1 MSDEKKPLI
10 LVVADDL
17 GRLTYLDS
25 LLGRKGNLITTC
37 STRADAEKAVAGH
50 KLDLVIV
57 GKMGEEGDENALI
70 WKVKNLSPG
79 TKIIQLVDNPDWAAS
94 VAPLN
99 AGADELL
106 SKPYSEEDLLESIQ
120 RLLSDRFPPP
130 RPGGATS

>member
-1 MSDEKKPLI
+1 MSFEKKPLI

-17 GRLTYLDS
+17 GKLTYLDS
-25 LLGRKGNLITTC
+25 LLGRKGNLVTTC

-50 KLDLVIV
+50 KVDLIIV

-70 WKVKNLSPG
+70 WKIKHLSPG
-79 TKIIQLVDNPDWAAS
+79 TQSIQLVDNPDWAAS

-106 SKPYSEEDLLESIQ
+106 SAPYSEEELLESIQ
-120 RLLSDRFPPP
+120 RLLSHGSPPP
-130 RPGGATS
+130 RPDGTP

>member
-1 MSDEKKPLI
+1 
-10 LVVADDL
+10 ADDL

-37 STRADAEKAVAGH
+37 STRADAEKAVAGN

-79 TKIIQLVDNPDWAAS
+79 TKLIQLVDNPDWAAS
-94 VAPLN
+94 VAPLDP
-99 AGADELL
+99 GADELL
-106 SKPYSEEDLLESIQ
+106 SAPYSEEDLLKSVE
-120 RLLSDRFPPP
+120 RLLRERDLPP
-130 RPGGATS
+130 RLDETPH

>member
-37 STRADAEKAVAGH
+37 STHADAEKAVAGN
-50 KLDLVIV
+50 KVDLVIV
-57 GKMGEEGDENALI
+57 SKMGEEGDENALV
-70 WKVKNLSPG
+70 WKIKNLSPG
-79 TKIIQLVDNPDWAAS
+79 TKSIQLVDNPDWAATI
-94 VAPLN
+94 APLN

-106 SKPYSEEDLLESIQ
+106 TAPYSEEELLESIQ
-120 RLLSDRFPPP
+120 RLLSDGVPPP
-130 RPGGATS
+130 QPDGTP

>member
-1 MSDEKKPLI
+1 MSDKKKPLI

-37 STRADAEKAVAGH
+37 STCADAEKAVAGN
-50 KLDLVIV
+50 KVDLVIV
-57 GKMGEEGDENALI
+57 GKMGAEGDENALI
-70 WKVKNLSPG
+70 WKVKNLSPE
-79 TKIIQLVDNPDWAAS
+79 TKCIQLVDNPDWAAS

-106 SKPYSEEDLLESIQ
+106 SAPYSDEELLESIQ
-120 RLLSDRFPPP
+120 RLLSEGFPPP
-130 RPGGATS
+130 LPASR

>member
-1 MSDEKKPLI
+1 MVDERKPLI

-17 GRLTYLDS
+17 AKLTYLDS

-37 STRADAEKAVAGH
+37 STRRDAEKAVGGQ
-50 KLDLVIV
+50 KVDLVIV

-70 WKVKNLSPG
+70 WKVKNLSAE
-79 TKIIQLVDNPDWAAS
+79 TKVIQLVDHPDWAAS

-106 SKPYSEEDLLESIQ
+106 SAPYSEEELLECIR
-120 RLLSDRFPPP
+120 RLLGR
-130 RPGGATS
+130 R

>member
-1 MSDEKKPLI
+1 MSDAKKPLI

-17 GRLTYLDS
+17 GELTYLDS
-25 LLGRKGNLITTC
+25 LLGREGNLITTC
-37 STRADAEKAVAGH
+37 STRADADKAVAGH

-79 TKIIQLVDNPDWAAS
+79 TKLIQIVDHPDWAAS
-94 VAPLN
+94 IAPLN

-106 SKPYSEEDLLESIQ
+106 SAPYSEEELLETIK
-120 RLLSDRFPPP
+120 RLLSERFLPP
-130 RPGGATS
+130 RPNGTPE

>member
-1 MSDEKKPLI
+1 MSDAKKPLI

-17 GRLTYLDS
+17 RRLTYLDS
-25 LLGRKGNLITTC
+25 FLGRKGNLITTC

-50 KLDLVIV
+50 KLDLVVV

-70 WKVKNLSPG
+70 WKVKSLSPG
-79 TKIIQLVDNPDWAAS
+79 TRIIQLVDNPDWAAS

-106 SKPYSEEDLLESIQ
+106 SAPYSEEELLESVQ
-120 RLLSDRFPPP
+120 RLLSDGFPPP
-130 RPGGATS
+130 GPDGFSP

>member
-1 MSDEKKPLI
+1 MSDAKRPLI

-17 GRLTYLDS
+17 GKLTYLDS

-37 STRADAEKAVAGH
+37 STRADAERAVAGH

-57 GKMGEEGDENALI
+57 GRMGEEGDENALI

-79 TKIIQLVDNPDWAAS
+79 TKLIQLVDNPDWAAS
-94 VAPLN
+94 IAPLN

-106 SKPYSEEDLLESIQ
+106 SAPYSEEELLESIK
-120 RLLSDRFPPP
+120 RLLSHDFPPP
-130 RPGGATS
+130 RPGGTVS